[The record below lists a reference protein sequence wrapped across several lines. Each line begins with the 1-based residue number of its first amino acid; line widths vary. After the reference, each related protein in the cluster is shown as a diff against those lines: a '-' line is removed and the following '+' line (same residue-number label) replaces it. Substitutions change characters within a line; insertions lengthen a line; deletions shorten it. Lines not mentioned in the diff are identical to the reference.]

1 MQLKPKHWVGSK
13 VFLAMTLA
21 LPALNG
27 CLWHTRKVPQAK
39 MPDNVLSAPPERLV
53 EIINKR
59 YDGID
64 ALSADVTFTATQ
76 GGALNGS
83 VKTITPFP
91 GHILVRKPE
100 SLRVI
105 GYVPVV
111 HTQAWDM
118 ASNGQTFKLWIP
130 HDNKVVEGSNTVTQ
144 VSSNSFENMRPYMF
158 VDSMIIPK
166 IEPDDLLSVTGDSD
180 TIVNPK
186 TRKLEIRPEYLLTV
200 SRRQGDSNLLL
211 TKRVIH
217 FSRLDLRPIE
227 EDIYGPDGQVQTQ
240 SIYGPLQ
247 TYGDQRFPGTVTIK
261 WPLQE
266 QQILVTIQVLRVN
279 LHLED
284 SQFQVIVPKSAVVQE
299 LK

>member
-1 MQLKPKHWVGSK
+1 MPLKPKHGVRYK
-13 VFLAMTLA
+13 AFLAMTLA

-27 CLWHTRKVPQAK
+27 CLWHTRKVPQAR

-53 EIINKR
+53 DIVNKR

-64 ALSADVTFTATQ
+64 ALSATVTFTATQ
-76 GGALNGS
+76 GGELKGS

-91 GHILVRKPE
+91 GLILVRKPE

-105 GYVPVV
+105 GYVPVL

-118 ASNGQTFKLWIP
+118 ASDGQTFKLWIP
-130 HDNKVVEGSNTVTQ
+130 HDNKVIEGSNTVTQ
-144 VSSNSFENMRPYMF
+144 VSANAFENMRPYMF

-166 IEPDDLLSVTGDSD
+166 IEPDDWLSVTGDSD
-180 TIVNPK
+180 TFVNPK

-200 SRRQGDSNLLL
+200 SNRQGGTNLLQ
-211 TKRVIH
+211 TKRVIR
-217 FSRLDLRPIE
+217 FSRIDLQPIE
-227 EDIYGPDGQVQTQ
+227 EDIYGPDGQVETQT
-240 SIYGPLQ
+240 IYGRMQ
-247 TYGDQRFPGTVTIK
+247 TYGDQRFPGTITIK

-266 QQILVTIQVLRVN
+266 QQILVTIQVLRIN
-279 LHLED
+279 LHLSD
-284 SQFQVIVPKSAVVQE
+284 SQFQLTVPKEATVQE

>member
-1 MQLKPKHWVGSK
+1 MQLKPKHWVRSK

-76 GGALNGS
+76 GVALNGS